1 MRVVIV
7 TLFAL
12 LAASGARAQ
21 TAADVRNQL
30 IAVCMQA
37 SGADAGRCTCF
48 SDAVLGNLT
57 PEEDISLLRGQD
69 TPHSLQVGLYA
80 RRRCNVSFPG
90 D

>member
-30 IAVCMQA
+30 IAV
-37 SGADAGRCTCF
+37 
-48 SDAVLGNLT
+48 
-57 PEEDISLLRGQD
+57 
-69 TPHSLQVGLYA
+69 
-80 RRRCNVSFPG
+80 
-90 D
+90 